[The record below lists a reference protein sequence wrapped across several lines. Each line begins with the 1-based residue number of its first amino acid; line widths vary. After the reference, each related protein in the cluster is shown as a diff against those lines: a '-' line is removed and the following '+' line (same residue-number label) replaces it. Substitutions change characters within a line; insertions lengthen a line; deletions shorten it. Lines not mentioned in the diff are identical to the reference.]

1 MPALSPPPSALA
13 ALERLGLTSLEAQA
27 YAFLTRESPASG
39 YRVAQALGKPFGS
52 VYKAVEGLEDK
63 GAALLSEESGNR
75 VARAVPIDE
84 LVARSARDFEKSC
97 RAAAATLKPTPSAEP
112 DEHLYRITN
121 RDQFLER
128 ARAMINGAQDF
139 VLGSLTPMVAA
150 ALEGPLTL
158 AAKRIRVGL
167 KTFGPLEIHGADI
180 ITDPRGQSALDTGP
194 GEWIMLTADGREVL
208 MGLFDAE
215 TGELNTG
222 QWTENPLL
230 CWSMFTGLG
239 AQLVLAAVRTSDLAK
254 QPRLAEI
261 VERLSAF
268 RSPRSGAK
276 RVLMD
281 KFRQP
286 SRGKGPRT
294 APPAGRTRSAKRES

>member
-1 MPALSPPPSALA
+1 LQPPPSTLA

-75 VARAVPIDE
+75 VARAVPIGE
-84 LVARSARDFEKSC
+84 LVARSTRDFEKSC
-97 RAAAATLKPTPSAEP
+97 RAAAATLKPVHSVDP
-112 DEHLYRITN
+112 DEHLYRITS
-121 RDQFLER
+121 RDQFIER
-128 ARAMINGAQDF
+128 ARAMITGAQDF

-150 ALEGPLTL
+150 ALQEPLTL
-158 AAKRIRVGL
+158 AATRIRVGL
-167 KTFGPLEIHGADI
+167 KTFGPLDIPGADI
-180 ITDPRGQSALDTGP
+180 ISDHRGAAALETGP

-208 MGLFDAE
+208 MGLLDAE
-215 TGELNTG
+215 TGELNMG
-222 QWTENPLL
+222 QWSENPLL
-230 CWSMFTGLG
+230 AWSMFTGLG
-239 AQLVLAAVRTSDLAK
+239 AQLVLAAVRTSDLAR
-254 QPRLAEI
+254 QPMLIEI

-268 RSPRSGAK
+268 RTPRSVGK
-276 RVLMD
+276 RVLME

-286 SRGKGPRT
+286 SRGKGRVR
-294 APPAGRTRSAKRES
+294 GRKGES